1 MFEIDRS
8 LIVLRPKQPF
18 LDWVQAV
25 AYEEGLT
32 LEEIREDPAA
42 YLIPEFESDEEQTAI
57 LKWCY
62 EFLFE
67 ALLESWY
74 TDPDVWPKDRS
85 LEMFLEWFDV
95 EFQSLVFD
103 LIDEPIQTIDYDS
116 EDDGDP
122 GSNGN

>member
-8 LIVLRPKQPF
+8 LIVVRPKQPF

-25 AYEEGLT
+25 DREEGLT
-32 LEEIREDPAA
+32 LEQVREDPAA
-42 YLIPEFESDEEQTAI
+42 YLIPEFESDDEQDAI

-62 EFLFE
+62 EVLFE
-67 ALLESWY
+67 AQLESWY
-74 TDPDVWPKDRS
+74 TDPAVWPQSRN
-85 LEMFLEWFDV
+85 LEMFLDWFEV

-103 LIDEPIQTIDYDS
+103 LVDEPIQDIDYDS
-116 EDDGDP
+116 ENDGGP